1 MKAASCLHC
10 HALIYALNSASE
22 WGWYEKRPLTSF
34 AFAEDGDRTDWS
46 LHHFARVRPEQW
58 VWPNSKWNDS
68 VTWRASPFLNHLS
81 ESLNLGTENIA
92 SINTTASLGHKLA
105 NTSTL
110 PGCFCLRLSFSSAL
124 SELSSLVW
132 IPMGLEEEL
141 EYSDELPS
149 RGSGWAGWSTSTRS
163 SADKAG
169 VSDQG
174 TQTRT
179 VRPAW
184 HDLVKIVLQHQLT
197 YKGAQDLQRQALP
210 MKQESGGVNSRWP
223 AQLAIHMEAT
233 KGQIIF
239 LAVHIHRNCT
249 FWLLPV
255 KPMDFWKTKL
265 TTGWWRSRKRMSLL
279 LYKDTLSPAST
290 ALCSAPFLPAAWL
303 PRILWIG
310 PTCVVGGTLATPLLV
325 TEEGVAGF
333 RHRFSDFSL

>member
-34 AFAEDGDRTDWS
+34 ALAGDGDRTDWS
-46 LHHFARVRPEQW
+46 LHHFALVRPEQW

-68 VTWRASPFLNHLS
+68 VTWRASPFLNRLS
-81 ESLNLGTENIA
+81 GSLNLGTENIA

-163 SADKAG
+163 SVDKAS
-169 VSDQG
+169 VSNQG
-174 TQTRT
+174 MQTKM

-184 HDLVKIVLQHQLT
+184 HDPVTTVPQHQLT
-197 YKGAQDLQRQALP
+197 CTGAQDLQRQALA
-210 MKQESGGVNSRWP
+210 MKHKSGGVSSRWLV
-223 AQLAIHMEAT
+223 ANHSHGSHRET
-233 KGQIIF
+233 NNF
-239 LAVHIHRNCT
+239 LALHIHRNCI
-249 FWLLPV
+249 FWLCPV
-255 KPMDFWKTKL
+255 KPMAFWKTKL

-279 LYKDTLSPAST
+279 LYKDIWSPVST

-325 TEEGVAGF
+325 TEGGVVGF